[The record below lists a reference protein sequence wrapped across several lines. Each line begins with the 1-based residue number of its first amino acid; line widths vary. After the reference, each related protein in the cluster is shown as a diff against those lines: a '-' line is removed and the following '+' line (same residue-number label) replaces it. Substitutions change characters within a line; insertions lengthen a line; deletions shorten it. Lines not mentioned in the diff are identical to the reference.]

1 MGVTARIYDAAHVG
15 EHKVRGVKS
24 AARTV
29 ALLELLADRGDRP
42 SRLDEL
48 SEELTVPRSSTYLLC
63 TKSRASRSRGC
74 RHSQACRASLTA
86 ETSKITAGCMGDIRS
101 EVCVRLRPD
110 VRRDGSDGAAVVV
123 KVGRWVG
130 TWWRR

>member
-1 MGVTARIYDAAHVG
+1 MSESTR
-15 EHKVRGVKS
+15 VRGAKS

-29 ALLELLADRGDRP
+29 ALLEPLADRGDRP
-42 SRLDEL
+42 SLLDEL
-48 SEELTVPRSSTYLLC
+48 SEELTAPRRSTYLLC

-86 ETSKITAGCMGDIRS
+86 ETSKITAGCMVDIRS
-101 EVCVRLRPD
+101 EVCARLRAD
-110 VRRDGSDGAAVVV
+110 VRMDGSDDAAVVV

-130 TWWRR
+130 TRWRR